1 MAICRT
7 CTILILVALAAGLA
21 AAEDV
26 GCPPRISTTQTL
38 AQPAA
43 GWVDKKNTSPNVLAG
58 LTFFDGPPEEQASL
72 APDEYN
78 PDCDTSTTSTVI
90 PCAACDVAEYPW
102 AMCLKSSFN
111 THPFS
116 KTIAPSGMILLTLC
130 ILPLF
135 SRCPSAVRPLPEMR
149 MLSPSQISISSFS

>member
-72 APDEYN
+72 APDESHVKGKLVESWQLFPN
-78 PDCDTSTTSTVI
+78 PPRLYWLACIYSGTSI
-90 PCAACDVAEYPW
+90 
-102 AMCLKSSFN
+102 
-111 THPFS
+111 
-116 KTIAPSGMILLTLC
+116 TL
-130 ILPLF
+130 
-135 SRCPSAVRPLPEMR
+135 ARPLPKELR
-149 MLSPSQISISSFS
+149 TCAVTFDPKQTVDGYPLIERIACK